1 MLLLQLHWRLVLSTT
16 RMKLSPNSLMSVFL
30 TPSSHCSNATLFK
43 IAATSDPLSLLVTL
57 PYLVS
62 FLATVTTSLFFF
74 FFWSIFHP
82 HRHRNWFFYKPHEI
96 RDFTYY
102 DTAIFPVPRTKP
114 HTWLERNKYLWK
126 TKEKRIFL
134 TIKVWSRLQSVMIGS
149 VVCQSYDLYTFLCI
163 MDQMRLAGERRQ
175 ERLQMCSWG
184 RGLKP
189 EWKSLTFPNIPKR
202 DW

>member
-16 RMKLSPNSLMSVFL
+16 RMKLSPNSLTSVFL
-30 TPSSHCSNATLFK
+30 TPSSHCSNVTLFK

-74 FFWSIFHP
+74 LVYFSPPQTPKLI
-82 HRHRNWFFYKPHEI
+82 FYKPHEI

-102 DTAIFPVPRTKP
+102 DTAVFPGPRTKP
-114 HTWLERNKYLWK
+114 HPWLERNKYLWK

-175 ERLQMCSWG
+175 ERLKMRSWG

-189 EWKSLTFPNIPKR
+189 VWKSLTFPNISKQ